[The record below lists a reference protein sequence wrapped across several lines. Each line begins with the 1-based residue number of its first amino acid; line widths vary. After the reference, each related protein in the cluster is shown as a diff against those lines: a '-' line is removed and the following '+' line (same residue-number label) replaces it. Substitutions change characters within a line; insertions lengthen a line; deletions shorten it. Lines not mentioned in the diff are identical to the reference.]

1 MRRKDRETDRDFAL
15 AVCDRCAYAVLAMLD
30 TDGGPYCLPLSIARD
45 GDNIYFHA
53 ATGGH
58 KTDCLR
64 ADPRV
69 CLTCVGD
76 TRLTPEDFS
85 TDYESAVVRG
95 QAAEVTDIAEKTH
108 ALCLISQRYAA
119 ANMAAFEDT
128 LNRHIAHT
136 AVWKI
141 TIDDITGKRR
151 HTHRDA

>member
-15 AVCDRCAYAVLAMLD
+15 DVCDRCAYAVLAMLD
-30 TDGGPYCLPLSIARD
+30 KDGGPYCLPLSIVRD

-64 ADPRV
+64 ADPHV

-95 QAAEVTDIAEKTH
+95 RASEVTDTAEKTH
-108 ALCLISQRYAA
+108 ALRLISQRYAA
-119 ANMAAFEDT
+119 SNMAAFEDT

-151 HTHRDA
+151 HTHRGA